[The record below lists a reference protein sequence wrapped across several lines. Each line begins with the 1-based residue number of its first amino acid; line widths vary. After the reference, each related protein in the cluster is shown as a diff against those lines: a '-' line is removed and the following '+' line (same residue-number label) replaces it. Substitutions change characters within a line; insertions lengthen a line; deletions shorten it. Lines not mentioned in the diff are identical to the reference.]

1 MAEPERDHGDVI
13 AGEQETHRGGVAQRV
28 HGDPLSLERGAVAV
42 GDGDV
47 VGEAPFDRIA
57 AEAAAVDGGE
67 QRIACSA
74 WIFAEPRAFVLLHND
89 HGDATAAAERVLQVF
104 GPPTGEMRTQLL
116 DVQANFADSSAQGSL
131 AYVKQFVENH
141 PDEDAETVATDGQ
154 LAVAAF
160 TERVLR

>member
-1 MAEPERDHGDVI
+1 
-13 AGEQETHRGGVAQRV
+13 
-28 HGDPLSLERGAVAV
+28 
-42 GDGDV
+42 
-47 VGEAPFDRIA
+47 
-57 AEAAAVDGGE
+57 
-67 QRIACSA
+67 
-74 WIFAEPRAFVLLHND
+74 
-89 HGDATAAAERVLQVF
+89 
-104 GPPTGEMRTQLL
+104 MRTQLL